1 MIKLTILLF
10 SCIILTSSC
19 SLKNSPVKNVGA
31 VTGTKK
37 VLGIEA
43 DVLDRKVGAGVWID
57 LPGVE

>member
-10 SCIILTSSC
+10 SCVILTASC
-19 SLKNSPVKNVGA
+19 SLTKVPVKNVGA
-31 VTGTKK
+31 VTGNKK

-57 LPGVE
+57 LPGAE

>member
-1 MIKLTILLF
+1 MIKLTIILF
-10 SCIILTSSC
+10 SSAILTSC
-19 SLKNSPVKNVGA
+19 SLTNGPVKNVGA

-57 LPGVE
+57 LPGTE